1 MVVFGAPLSGGSKE
15 VKNAIDASIEIL
27 RKIEFLNL
35 EGNIPETKIGIGSCS
50 GDAMTGN
57 VDSVTRKEYTIIG
70 YVVNSASKV
79 EQLNQQFCTKLLVT
93 QSVYEDIKDKIRG
106 RHSSPI

>member
-35 EGNIPETKIGIGSCS
+35 EGNIPETKIGIESCS
-50 GDAMTGN
+50 GDTMTGI